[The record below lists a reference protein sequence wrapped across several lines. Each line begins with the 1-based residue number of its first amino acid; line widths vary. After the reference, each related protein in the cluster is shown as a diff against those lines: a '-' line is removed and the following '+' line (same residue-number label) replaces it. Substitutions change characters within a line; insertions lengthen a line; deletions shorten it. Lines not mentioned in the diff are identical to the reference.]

1 MKAAVVKS
9 NSNIEIKN
17 IEKPPIGPGDMLV
30 KMRACGICGSDVEK
44 VFGKYGQ
51 PSMRLGHEP
60 AGIITEVGSEIS
72 NFSVGDRVFTH
83 HHVACHSDDCH
94 ECSHDNETMCKK
106 YSESNLE
113 PCGLADEYIV
123 PEWNVKH
130 GGVLRISHH
139 MSFDQAA
146 MIEPLA
152 CCVRAWTSVIRGQL
166 SAYQASSELVR
177 ALKFEGYRNQN
188 RNNSVAILGVG
199 PTGIMHAMLAK
210 YHGFGKI
217 FCLDLNEFRL
227 DFVKKIEMRR
237 HQDFNPTTINP
248 ENTNAL
254 EQIKSETADQGV
266 DVVIV
271 ATSSLNA
278 LKDAVS
284 FVRKGGT
291 IVMFGVPSKGANV
304 ELDMSEIYSKG
315 ITIINSYAASGDD
328 TRHAV
333 MLIDT
338 TDINVSQLITHRY
351 NLEECQQAFVH
362 AKSGD
367 NAMKI
372 IISN

>member
-1 MKAAVVKS
+1 MSMKAAVVKS

-17 IEKPPIGPGDMLV
+17 IENQSVGPGDILV
-30 KMRACGICGSDVEK
+30 KMCACGICGSDVEK

-60 AGIITEVGSEIS
+60 AGIITQVGQEVS
-72 NFSVGDRVFTH
+72 NFVVGDRVFTH
-83 HHVACHSDDCH
+83 HHVACYSDDCH
-94 ECSHDNETMCKK
+94 ECSHGNETMCKK
-106 YSESNLE
+106 YYESNLE

-130 GGVLRISHH
+130 GGVIKIPDS
-139 MSFDQAA
+139 MSFEEAA

-152 CCVRAWTSVIRGQL
+152 CCIRAWN
-166 SAYQASSELVR
+166 
-177 ALKFEGYRNQN
+177 KFTYK
-188 RNNSVAILGVG
+188 NNDSVAILGIG
-199 PTGIMHAMLAK
+199 PTGIMHALLAK
-210 YHGFGKI
+210 LYGFEKI

-227 DFVKKIEMRR
+227 DFAKKFET
-237 HQDFNPTTINP
+237 TTINSG
-248 ENTNAL
+248 NTNAL
-254 EQIKSETADQGV
+254 EQIKSETANQGV

-291 IVMFGVPSKGANV
+291 IVMFGVPSKGANI

-315 ITIINSYAASGDD
+315 LTIVNSYAASDFD
-328 TRHAV
+328 TKEAV
-333 MLIDT
+333 EKISNKQ
-338 TDINVSQLITHRY
+338 INVSQLITHKY

>member
-1 MKAAVVKS
+1 MKAVVVKG
-9 NSNIEIKN
+9 NSSIEIKN
-17 IEKPPIGPGDMLV
+17 IEKQSLGPGDILV
-30 KMRACGICGSDVEK
+30 QMHACGICGSDVEK

-60 AGIITEVGSEIS
+60 AGIITQVGSEVS
-72 NFSVGDRVFTH
+72 RFHVGDRVFTH
-83 HHVACHSDDCH
+83 HHVACRSDDCH
-94 ECSHDNETMCKK
+94 ECSHGNETMCKK
-106 YSESNLE
+106 YYESNLE

-130 GGVLRISHH
+130 DGVLRIQDT
-139 MSFDQAA
+139 MSFEEAA

-152 CCVRAWTSVIRGQL
+152 CCARAWSEVKWEKND
-166 SAYQASSELVR
+166 SA
-177 ALKFEGYRNQN
+177 
-188 RNNSVAILGVG
+188 AILGVG

-210 YHGFGKI
+210 YYGFGKI

-227 DFVKKIEMRR
+227 DFAKKIET
-237 HQDFNPTTINP
+237 TTIHP
-248 ENTNAL
+248 GNTNAL
-254 EQIKSETADQGV
+254 EQIKSETANQGV

-291 IVMFGVPSKGANV
+291 IVMFGVQSKGANV

-315 ITIINSYAASGDD
+315 ITIVNSYAASAGD
-328 TRHAV
+328 TRHAED
-333 MLIDT
+333 LIKNE
-338 TDINVSQLITHRY
+338 INVAQLITHRY
-351 NLEECQQAFVH
+351 NLEECQQAFMH

>member
-1 MKAAVVKS
+1 MMSMKAAVVKS

-17 IEKPPIGPGDMLV
+17 IENKSVGHGDILV

-60 AGIITEVGSEIS
+60 AGIITQVGQEVS
-72 NFSVGDRVFTH
+72 NFVVGDRVFTH
-83 HHVACHSDDCH
+83 HHVACYSDDCH
-94 ECSHDNETMCKK
+94 ECSHSNETMCKK
-106 YSESNLE
+106 YYESNLE

-130 GGVLRISHH
+130 GGVIKIPDS
-139 MSFDQAA
+139 MSFEEAA

-152 CCVRAWTSVIRGQL
+152 CCIRAWN
-166 SAYQASSELVR
+166 
-177 ALKFEGYRNQN
+177 KFTYK
-188 RNNSVAILGVG
+188 NNDSVAILGIG
-199 PTGIMHAMLAK
+199 PTGIMHALLAK
-210 YHGFGKI
+210 LYGFEKI

-227 DFVKKIEMRR
+227 DFAKKFET
-237 HQDFNPTTINP
+237 TTINSG
-248 ENTNAL
+248 NTNAL
-254 EQIKSETADQGV
+254 EQIKSETANQGV

-291 IVMFGVPSKGANV
+291 IVMFGVPSKGANI

-315 ITIINSYAASGDD
+315 LTIVNSYAASDFD
-328 TRHAV
+328 TKEAV
-333 MLIDT
+333 EKISNKQ
-338 TDINVSQLITHRY
+338 INVSQLITHKY

>member
-1 MKAAVVKS
+1 MPMKAAVVKS

-17 IEKPPIGPGDMLV
+17 IENPPIGPGDMLV
-30 KMRACGICGSDVEK
+30 QMRACGICGSDVEK

-60 AGIITEVGSEIS
+60 AGVITQVGSEIS
-72 NFSVGDRVFTH
+72 NFSIGDRVFTH
-83 HHVACHSDDCH
+83 HHVACYSDDCH
-94 ECSHDNETMCKK
+94 ECSHGNETMCKK
-106 YSESNLE
+106 YYESNLE

-130 GGVLRISHH
+130 GGVIKIPEN
-139 MSFDQAA
+139 MSFEEAA

-152 CCVRAWTSVIRGQL
+152 CCIRAWLKLTPN
-166 SAYQASSELVR
+166 SSN
-177 ALKFEGYRNQN
+177 GD
-188 RNNSVAILGVG
+188 SVAILGIG

-210 YHGFGKI
+210 IYGFEKI

-227 DFVKKIEMRR
+227 DFAKKLETI
-237 HQDFNPTTINP
+237 TINSG
-248 ENTNAL
+248 NTNAL
-254 EQIKSETADQGV
+254 EQIKSETANQGV

-278 LKDAVS
+278 LKDAVN

-291 IVMFGVPSKGANV
+291 IVMFGVPSKGAIID
-304 ELDMSEIYSKG
+304 LDMSEIYSKG
-315 ITIINSYAASGDD
+315 ITIVNSYAASDFD
-328 TRHAV
+328 TKEA
-333 MLIDT
+333 LEKISNKQ
-338 TDINVSQLITHRY
+338 INVSQLITHKY
-351 NLEECQQAFVH
+351 NLQECQEAFVH

>member
-1 MKAAVVKS
+1 MSMKAAVVKS

-17 IEKPPIGPGDMLV
+17 IENQSVGPGDILV

-60 AGIITEVGSEIS
+60 AGTIMEVGSEIS

-83 HHVACHSDDCH
+83 HHVACYSDDCH
-94 ECSHDNETMCKK
+94 ECNHGNETMCKK
-106 YSESNLE
+106 YYESNLE

-130 GGVLRISHH
+130 GGVLKIPDS
-139 MSFDQAA
+139 MSFEDAA

-152 CCVRAWTSVIRGQL
+152 CCIRAWN
-166 SAYQASSELVR
+166 
-177 ALKFEGYRNQN
+177 KFTHK
-188 RNNSVAILGVG
+188 NNDSIAVLGIG
-199 PTGIMHAMLAK
+199 PTGIMHALLAK
-210 YHGFGKI
+210 IYGFEKI
-217 FCLDLNEFRL
+217 FCLDFNEFRL
-227 DFVKKIEMRR
+227 DFAKKFEAIA
-237 HQDFNPTTINP
+237 INSG
-248 ENTNAL
+248 NTNAL
-254 EQIKSETADQGV
+254 EQIKSETENQGV

-278 LKDAVS
+278 LKDAVN

-291 IVMFGVPSKGANV
+291 IVMFGVPSKGAIID
-304 ELDMSEIYSKG
+304 LDMSEIYSKG
-315 ITIINSYAASGDD
+315 ITIVNSYAASDFD
-328 TRHAV
+328 TKEA
-333 MLIDT
+333 LEKISNKQ
-338 TDINVSQLITHRY
+338 INVSQLITHKY
-351 NLEECQQAFVH
+351 NLQECQEAFVH

>member
-17 IEKPPIGPGDMLV
+17 IEKPPVGPGDMLV

-60 AGIITEVGSEIS
+60 AGVITQVGSEIS
-72 NFSVGDRVFTH
+72 NFSIGDRVFTH
-83 HHVACHSDDCH
+83 HHVACYSDDCH
-94 ECSHDNETMCKK
+94 ECSHENETMCKK
-106 YSESNLE
+106 YYESNLE
-113 PCGLADEYIV
+113 PCGLADEYVV

-130 GGVLRISHH
+130 GGVLNIPDG
-139 MSFDQAA
+139 MSFEEAA

-152 CCVRAWTSVIRGQL
+152 CCIRAWN
-166 SAYQASSELVR
+166 
-177 ALKFEGYRNQN
+177 KFKHQKKD
-188 RNNSVAILGVG
+188 SVAILGVG
-199 PTGIMHAMLAK
+199 PTGIMHVLLAK
-210 YHGFGKI
+210 LYGFGKV
-217 FCLDLNEFRL
+217 FCLDLNDYRL
-227 DFVKKIEMRR
+227 NFAKKFET
-237 HQDFNPTTINP
+237 TTIHSG
-248 ENTNAL
+248 NTNAL
-254 EQIKSETADQGV
+254 EQIKSETANQGV

-278 LKDAVS
+278 LKDAIN

-291 IVMFGVPSKGANV
+291 IVMFGVPSKGAIID
-304 ELDMSEIYSKG
+304 LDMSEIYSKG
-315 ITIINSYAASGDD
+315 ITIVNSYAASDFD
-328 TRHAV
+328 TKEA
-333 MLIDT
+333 LEKISNKQ
-338 TDINVSQLITHRY
+338 INVSHLITHRY
-351 NLEECQQAFVH
+351 NLQECQEAFVH

>member
-1 MKAAVVKS
+1 MDAAIVKT
-9 NSNIEIKN
+9 NSNVEIKN
-17 IEKPPIGPGDMLV
+17 VEKPHVGPGDILV

-60 AGIITEVGSEIS
+60 AGVITQVGSEVS

-83 HHVACHSDDCH
+83 HHVACYSDDCH
-94 ECSHDNETMCKK
+94 ECNHDNETMCKK
-106 YSESNLE
+106 YYESNLE

-130 GGVLRISHH
+130 GGVLKIPDS
-139 MSFDQAA
+139 MSFEDAA

-152 CCVRAWTSVIRGQL
+152 CCIRAWN
-166 SAYQASSELVR
+166 
-177 ALKFEGYRNQN
+177 KFTYK
-188 RNNSVAILGVG
+188 NNDSIAILGIG

-210 YHGFGKI
+210 LYGFEKI

-227 DFVKKIEMRR
+227 DFAKKFEAIA
-237 HQDFNPTTINP
+237 INSG
-248 ENTNAL
+248 NTNAL
-254 EQIKSETADQGV
+254 EQIKSETANQGV

-278 LKDAVS
+278 LKDAVD

-291 IVMFGVPSKGANV
+291 IVMFGVPSKGAIID
-304 ELDMSEIYSKG
+304 LDMSEIYSKG
-315 ITIINSYAASGDD
+315 ITIVNSYAASDFD
-328 TRHAV
+328 TKEA
-333 MLIDT
+333 LEKISNKQ
-338 TDINVSQLITHRY
+338 INVSQLITHKY
-351 NLEECQQAFVH
+351 NLQECQEAFVH

>member
-1 MKAAVVKS
+1 MNAAIIKRD
-9 NSNIEIKN
+9 SNIEIKN
-17 IEKPPIGPGDMLV
+17 IEKPPIGPGDILV
-30 KMRACGICGSDVEK
+30 EMRACGICGSDVEK

-60 AGIITEVGSEIS
+60 AGIIREVGSEIS

-83 HHVACHSDDCH
+83 HHVACYSGDCH
-94 ECSHDNETMCKK
+94 ECNHGNETMCKR
-106 YSESNLE
+106 YYESNLE

-130 GGVLRISHH
+130 GGVLKIPDS
-139 MSFDQAA
+139 MSFEEAA

-152 CCVRAWTSVIRGQL
+152 CCIRAWN
-166 SAYQASSELVR
+166 
-177 ALKFEGYRNQN
+177 KFTHK
-188 RNNSVAILGVG
+188 NNDSIAILGIG
-199 PTGIMHAMLAK
+199 PTGIMHALLAK
-210 YHGFGKI
+210 LYGFEKI

-227 DFVKKIEMRR
+227 DFAKKFETI
-237 HQDFNPTTINP
+237 TINS

-254 EQIKSETADQGV
+254 KQIKSKTDDQGV
-266 DVVIV
+266 DIVVV
-271 ATSSLNA
+271 STSSLNA

-304 ELDMSEIYSKG
+304 DLDMSEIYSKG
-315 ITIINSYAASGDD
+315 ITIVNSYAASDFD
-328 TRHAV
+328 TKEA
-333 MLIDT
+333 LEKISNKQ
-338 TDINVSQLITHRY
+338 INVSQLITHKY
-351 NLEECQQAFVH
+351 NLQECQQAFVH

>member
-1 MKAAVVKS
+1 MMSMKAAVVKS

-17 IEKPPIGPGDMLV
+17 IENQSVGPSDILV

-60 AGIITEVGSEIS
+60 AGIITQIGQEVS
-72 NFSVGDRVFTH
+72 NFVVGDRVFTH
-83 HHVACHSDDCH
+83 HHVACYSDDCH
-94 ECSHDNETMCKK
+94 ECSHSNETMCKK
-106 YSESNLE
+106 YYESNLE

-130 GGVLRISHH
+130 GGVIKIPDS
-139 MSFDQAA
+139 MSFEEAA

-152 CCVRAWTSVIRGQL
+152 CCIRAWN
-166 SAYQASSELVR
+166 
-177 ALKFEGYRNQN
+177 KFTYK
-188 RNNSVAILGVG
+188 NNDSVAILGIG
-199 PTGIMHAMLAK
+199 PTGIMHALLAK
-210 YHGFGKI
+210 LYGFEKI

-227 DFVKKIEMRR
+227 DFAKKFET
-237 HQDFNPTTINP
+237 TTINSG
-248 ENTNAL
+248 NTNAL
-254 EQIKSETADQGV
+254 EQIKSETANHGV

-271 ATSSLNA
+271 ATSNLNA

-291 IVMFGVPSKGANV
+291 IVMFGVPSKGANI

-315 ITIINSYAASGDD
+315 LTIVNSYAASDFD
-328 TRHAV
+328 TKEAV
-333 MLIDT
+333 EKISNKQ
-338 TDINVSQLITHRY
+338 INVSQLITHKY

>member
-1 MKAAVVKS
+1 MMSMKAAVVKS

-17 IEKPPIGPGDMLV
+17 IENQSVGPGDILV

-60 AGIITEVGSEIS
+60 AGIITQVGQEVS
-72 NFSVGDRVFTH
+72 NFVVGDRVFTH
-83 HHVACHSDDCH
+83 HHVACYSDDCH
-94 ECSHDNETMCKK
+94 ECSHSNETMCKK
-106 YSESNLE
+106 YYESNLE
-113 PCGLADEYIV
+113 PCGLADEYLV
-123 PEWNVKH
+123 PEWNIKH
-130 GGVLRISHH
+130 GGVIKIPDS
-139 MSFDQAA
+139 MSFEEAA

-152 CCVRAWTSVIRGQL
+152 CCIRAWN
-166 SAYQASSELVR
+166 
-177 ALKFEGYRNQN
+177 KFTYK
-188 RNNSVAILGVG
+188 NNDSVAILGIG
-199 PTGIMHAMLAK
+199 PTGIMHALLAK
-210 YHGFGKI
+210 LYGFEKI

-227 DFVKKIEMRR
+227 DFAKKFETI
-237 HQDFNPTTINP
+237 TINSG
-248 ENTNAL
+248 NTNAL
-254 EQIKSETADQGV
+254 EQIKSETKNQGV

-291 IVMFGVPSKGANV
+291 IVMFGVPSKGANI

-315 ITIINSYAASGDD
+315 LTIVNSYAASDFD
-328 TRHAV
+328 TKEAV
-333 MLIDT
+333 EKISNKQ
-338 TDINVSQLITHRY
+338 INVSQLITHKY

>member
-1 MKAAVVKS
+1 MSMKAAVVKS
-9 NSNIEIKN
+9 NSNVEIKN
-17 IEKPPIGPGDMLV
+17 IENQSVGPGDILV

-60 AGIITEVGSEIS
+60 AGTIMEVGSEIS

-83 HHVACHSDDCH
+83 HHVACYSDDCH
-94 ECSHDNETMCKK
+94 ECNHGNETMCKK
-106 YSESNLE
+106 YYESNLE

-130 GGVLRISHH
+130 GGVLKIPDS
-139 MSFDQAA
+139 MSFEDAA

-152 CCVRAWTSVIRGQL
+152 CCIRAWN
-166 SAYQASSELVR
+166 
-177 ALKFEGYRNQN
+177 KFTHEKND
-188 RNNSVAILGVG
+188 SIAVLGIG
-199 PTGIMHAMLAK
+199 PTGIMHALLAK
-210 YHGFGKI
+210 IYGFEKI
-217 FCLDLNEFRL
+217 FCLDFNEFRL
-227 DFVKKIEMRR
+227 DFAKKFEAIA
-237 HQDFNPTTINP
+237 INSG
-248 ENTNAL
+248 NTNAL
-254 EQIKSETADQGV
+254 EQIKSETANQGV

-278 LKDAVS
+278 LKDAVT

-291 IVMFGVPSKGANV
+291 IVMFGVPSKGAIID
-304 ELDMSEIYSKG
+304 LDMSEIYSKG
-315 ITIINSYAASGDD
+315 ITIVNSYAASDFD
-328 TRHAV
+328 TREA
-333 MLIDT
+333 LEKISNKQ
-338 TDINVSQLITHRY
+338 INVSQLITHKY
-351 NLEECQQAFVH
+351 NLQECQEAFVH

>member
-1 MKAAVVKS
+1 MSMKAAVVKS

-17 IEKPPIGPGDMLV
+17 IENQSVGPGDILV

-60 AGIITEVGSEIS
+60 AGTIMEVGSEIS

-83 HHVACHSDDCH
+83 HHVACYSDDCH
-94 ECSHDNETMCKK
+94 ECNHGNETMCKK
-106 YSESNLE
+106 YYESNLE

-130 GGVLRISHH
+130 GGVLKIPDS
-139 MSFDQAA
+139 MSFEDAA

-152 CCVRAWTSVIRGQL
+152 CCIRAWN
-166 SAYQASSELVR
+166 
-177 ALKFEGYRNQN
+177 KFTHK
-188 RNNSVAILGVG
+188 NNDSIAVLGIG
-199 PTGIMHAMLAK
+199 PTGIMHALLAK
-210 YHGFGKI
+210 IYGFEKI
-217 FCLDLNEFRL
+217 FCLDFNEFRL
-227 DFVKKIEMRR
+227 DFAKKFEAIA
-237 HQDFNPTTINP
+237 INSG
-248 ENTNAL
+248 NTNAL
-254 EQIKSETADQGV
+254 DQIKSETANQGV

-278 LKDAVS
+278 LKDAVN

-291 IVMFGVPSKGANV
+291 IVMFGVPSKGAIID
-304 ELDMSEIYSKG
+304 LDMSEIYSKG
-315 ITIINSYAASGDD
+315 ITIVNSYAASDFD
-328 TRHAV
+328 TKEA
-333 MLIDT
+333 LEKISNKQ
-338 TDINVSQLITHRY
+338 INVSQLITHKY
-351 NLEECQQAFVH
+351 NLQECQEAFVH

>member
-1 MKAAVVKS
+1 MSMKAAVVKS

-17 IEKPPIGPGDMLV
+17 IEKQSVGPGDILV

-60 AGIITEVGSEIS
+60 AGTIAEVGSEIS

-83 HHVACHSDDCH
+83 HHVACYSDDCH
-94 ECSHDNETMCKK
+94 ECNHGNETMCQK
-106 YSESNLE
+106 YYESNLE

-130 GGVLRISHH
+130 GGVLKIPDS
-139 MSFDQAA
+139 MSFEEAA

-152 CCVRAWTSVIRGQL
+152 CCIRAWNKFTYKNNDSV
-166 SAYQASSELVR
+166 V
-177 ALKFEGYRNQN
+177 
-188 RNNSVAILGVG
+188 ILGIG
-199 PTGIMHAMLAK
+199 PTGIMHALLAK
-210 YHGFGKI
+210 LYGLGKV

-227 DFVKKIEMRR
+227 DFAKKI
-237 HQDFNPTTINP
+237 DTTTINSG
-248 ENTNAL
+248 NTNAL

-304 ELDMSEIYSKG
+304 ELDMSEVYSKG
-315 ITIINSYAASGDD
+315 LTIVNSYAASD
-328 TRHAV
+328 V
-333 MLIDT
+333 DT
-338 TDINVSQLITHRY
+338 THALDLISNKQIDVSQLITHKY
-351 NLEECQQAFVH
+351 NLQECQQAFAH

>member
-1 MKAAVVKS
+1 MKAAVVKG
-9 NSNIEIKN
+9 NSTIEIKN
-17 IEKPPIGPGDMLV
+17 IEKQSLGSGDILV
-30 KMRACGICGSDVEK
+30 QMRACGICGSDVEK

-60 AGIITEVGSEIS
+60 AGIITQVGTEVSDF
-72 NFSVGDRVFTH
+72 NVGDRVFTH
-83 HHVACHSDDCH
+83 HHVACYSDDCH
-94 ECSHDNETMCKK
+94 ECSHGNETMCKK
-106 YSESNLE
+106 YYESNLE
-113 PCGLADEYIV
+113 PCGLADEYLV
-123 PEWNVKH
+123 PEWNIKH
-130 GGVLRISHH
+130 GGVIKIPDD
-139 MSFDQAA
+139 MSFEEAA

-152 CCVRAWTSVIRGQL
+152 CCIRAWNKVTYKNND
-166 SAYQASSELVR
+166 SA
-177 ALKFEGYRNQN
+177 
-188 RNNSVAILGVG
+188 AILGIG

-210 YHGFGKI
+210 LYGFGKI

-227 DFVKKIEMRR
+227 DFAKKFET
-237 HQDFNPTTINP
+237 TTINSG
-248 ENTNAL
+248 NTNAL
-254 EQIKSETADQGV
+254 EQIKSETANQGV

-304 ELDMSEIYSKG
+304 ELDMSEVYSKG
-315 ITIINSYAASGDD
+315 LTIVNSYAASDFD
-328 TRHAV
+328 TKEAV
-333 MLIDT
+333 EKISNKQ
-338 TDINVSQLITHRY
+338 INVSQLITHKY

>member
-1 MKAAVVKS
+1 MKAAVVKG
-9 NSNIEIKN
+9 NSSIEIKN
-17 IEKPPIGPGDMLV
+17 IEKQSLGPGDILV
-30 KMRACGICGSDVEK
+30 KMGACGICGSDVEK

-60 AGIITEVGSEIS
+60 AGTIMEVGSEVS
-72 NFSVGDRVFTH
+72 NFVVGQRVFTH
-83 HHVACHSDDCH
+83 HHVACRSDDCH

-113 PCGLADEYIV
+113 PCGLADEYVV

-130 GGVLRISHH
+130 GGVLSISHH
-139 MSFDQAA
+139 MSFEQAA

-152 CCVRAWTSVIRGQL
+152 CCVRAWESVISVGNLRGKRTRR
-166 SAYQASSELVR
+166 EN
-177 ALKFEGYRNQN
+177 KND
-188 RNNSVAILGVG
+188 SVAILGVG

-227 DFVKKIEMRR
+227 NFVKKIKMLPE
-237 HQDFNPTTINP
+237 QGDFNPITINSG
-248 ENTNAL
+248 NTNTL
-254 EQIKSETADQGV
+254 EQIKSETANQGV

-291 IVMFGVPSKGANV
+291 IVMFGVPSKGANI
-304 ELDMSEIYSKG
+304 ELDMSEIYSKS
-315 ITIINSYAASGDD
+315 ITIVNSYAADDGDIRNAH
-328 TRHAV
+328 T
-333 MLIDT
+333 LIKLGI
-338 TDINVSQLITHRY
+338 INVSQLITHRY
-351 NLEECQQAFVH
+351 NLEDCQQAFVH
-362 AKSGD
+362 AKTGD

-372 IISN
+372 IINN

>member
-1 MKAAVVKS
+1 MNVAIVKS

-17 IEKPPIGPGDMLV
+17 IEKPPVGPGDILV

-60 AGIITEVGSEIS
+60 AGIITQVGSEIS
-72 NFSVGDRVFTH
+72 NFSVSDRVFTH
-83 HHVACHSDDCH
+83 HHVACYSDDCH
-94 ECSHDNETMCKK
+94 ECSHGNETMCKR
-106 YSESNLE
+106 YYESNLE
-113 PCGLADEYIV
+113 PCGLADEYVV

-130 GGVLRISHH
+130 GGVLKIPDN
-139 MSFDQAA
+139 MSFEEAA

-152 CCVRAWTSVIRGQL
+152 CCARAWN
-166 SAYQASSELVR
+166 
-177 ALKFEGYRNQN
+177 KFSRKKND
-188 RNNSVAILGVG
+188 SVAILGVG
-199 PTGIMHAMLAK
+199 PTGIMHALLAK
-210 YHGFGKI
+210 HYGCGKI

-227 DFVKKIEMRR
+227 DFAKKIET
-237 HQDFNPTTINP
+237 TTIHP
-248 ENTNAL
+248 GNTNAL
-254 EQIKSETADQGV
+254 EQIKSETANQGV

-278 LKDAVS
+278 LKDAVG

-291 IVMFGVPSKGANV
+291 IVMFGVPNKGANV

-315 ITIINSYAASGDD
+315 ITIVNSYAASDND
-328 TRHAV
+328 TKYAE
-333 MLIDT
+333 MLISNRE
-338 TDINVSQLITHRY
+338 INVSQLITHKY

>member
-1 MKAAVVKS
+1 MSMKAAVVKS

-17 IEKPPIGPGDMLV
+17 IENQSVGPGDILV

-60 AGIITEVGSEIS
+60 AGTIMEVGSEIS

-83 HHVACHSDDCH
+83 HHVACYSDDCH
-94 ECSHDNETMCKK
+94 ECNHGNETMCKK
-106 YSESNLE
+106 YYESNLE

-130 GGVLRISHH
+130 GGVLKIPDS
-139 MSFDQAA
+139 MSFEDAA

-152 CCVRAWTSVIRGQL
+152 CCIRAWN
-166 SAYQASSELVR
+166 
-177 ALKFEGYRNQN
+177 KFTHK
-188 RNNSVAILGVG
+188 NNDSIAVLGIG
-199 PTGIMHAMLAK
+199 PTGIMHALLAK
-210 YHGFGKI
+210 IYGFEKI
-217 FCLDLNEFRL
+217 FCLDFNEFRL
-227 DFVKKIEMRR
+227 DFAKKFEAIA
-237 HQDFNPTTINP
+237 INSG
-248 ENTNAL
+248 NTNAL
-254 EQIKSETADQGV
+254 EQIKSETANQGV

-278 LKDAVS
+278 LKDAVN

-291 IVMFGVPSKGANV
+291 IVMFGVPSKGAIID
-304 ELDMSEIYSKG
+304 LDMSEIYSKG
-315 ITIINSYAASGDD
+315 ITIVNSYAASDFD
-328 TRHAV
+328 TKEAV
-333 MLIDT
+333 EKISNKQ
-338 TDINVSQLITHRY
+338 INVSQLITHKY
-351 NLEECQQAFVH
+351 NLQECQEAFVH

>member
-1 MKAAVVKS
+1 MSMKAAVVKS

-17 IEKPPIGPGDMLV
+17 IENQSVGPGDILV

-60 AGIITEVGSEIS
+60 AGTIMEVGSEIS

-83 HHVACHSDDCH
+83 HHVACYSDDCH
-94 ECSHDNETMCKK
+94 ECNHGHETMCKK
-106 YSESNLE
+106 YYESNLE

-130 GGVLRISHH
+130 GGVLKIPDS
-139 MSFDQAA
+139 MSFEDAA

-152 CCVRAWTSVIRGQL
+152 CCIRAWN
-166 SAYQASSELVR
+166 
-177 ALKFEGYRNQN
+177 KFTYK
-188 RNNSVAILGVG
+188 NNDSIAVLGIG
-199 PTGIMHAMLAK
+199 PTGIMHALLAK
-210 YHGFGKI
+210 IYGFEKI
-217 FCLDLNEFRL
+217 FCLDFNEFRL
-227 DFVKKIEMRR
+227 DFAKKFEAI
-237 HQDFNPTTINP
+237 TINSG
-248 ENTNAL
+248 NTNAL
-254 EQIKSETADQGV
+254 EQIKSETANQGV

-278 LKDAVS
+278 LKDAVN

-291 IVMFGVPSKGANV
+291 IVMFGVPSKGAIID
-304 ELDMSEIYSKG
+304 LDMSEIYSKG
-315 ITIINSYAASGDD
+315 ITIVNSYAASDFD
-328 TRHAV
+328 TKEA
-333 MLIDT
+333 LEKISNKQ
-338 TDINVSQLITHRY
+338 INVSQLITHKY
-351 NLEECQQAFVH
+351 NLQECQEAFVH

>member
-1 MKAAVVKS
+1 MKAAVVKG
-9 NSNIEIKN
+9 NSTIEIKN
-17 IEKPPIGPGDMLV
+17 IEKQSLGPGDMLV

-60 AGIITEVGSEIS
+60 AGIITQVGSEIS

-83 HHVACHSDDCH
+83 HHVACYSDDCH
-94 ECSHDNETMCKK
+94 ECSHGNETMCKR
-106 YSESNLE
+106 YYESNLE
-113 PCGLADEYIV
+113 PCGLADEYVV

-130 GGVLRISHH
+130 GGVIKIPAS
-139 MSFDQAA
+139 MSFEEAA

-152 CCVRAWTSVIRGQL
+152 CCIRAWN
-166 SAYQASSELVR
+166 
-177 ALKFEGYRNQN
+177 KFSRKKND
-188 RNNSVAILGVG
+188 SVAILGVG
-199 PTGIMHAMLAK
+199 PTGIMHALLAK
-210 YHGFGKI
+210 LYGFGKV

-227 DFVKKIEMRR
+227 DFAKKFET
-237 HQDFNPTTINP
+237 TTINSG
-248 ENTNAL
+248 NTNGL

-278 LKDAVS
+278 LQDAVS

-315 ITIINSYAASGDD
+315 ITIVNSYAASDLD
-328 TRHAV
+328 TKEAV
-333 MLIDT
+333 EKISNKQ
-338 TDINVSQLITHRY
+338 INVSQLITHKY